1 MCLGIRKERSVMD
14 DSDNDIQGIEIATFY
29 NYRLPMVQ
37 GGSFAFLTPTFAIMS
52 LPKWTCPKPDGQS

>member
-1 MCLGIRKERSVMD
+1 MD

-29 NYRLPMVQ
+29 NCRLPMVQ